1 MMKHRDRS
9 FLETSNW
16 IKSLP
21 FYYGWVIV
29 AVAGLA
35 HFTSAPGQTYVTSVF
50 LEPMIE
56 DLNWS
61 RTLFSGMYT
70 AGSLIAALFMVV
82 VGKALDRFGSR
93 KMLATLCVLMGFSC
107 IWMSGVST
115 QWQLLLGFAALRTIG
130 QGSFGL
136 VSSTMI
142 SIWFIRIRGR
152 ATAVASFGGAA
163 SMAIFP
169 VIVHFFVAL
178 YDWRV
183 TWLILGV
190 SVWCILLIP
199 SVLLVRRSPES
210 VGLIPDGE
218 IVDIEGNNCTTEKSY
233 VEEDEFSYTLRDALR
248 TRALWMLTLSSL
260 AVPLVMTGLMFHHV
274 SILGAQ
280 GISSQMA
287 AVTLGLFGP
296 LMLVFSVVSGLLAD
310 RFPGRYLLAL
320 GQAIL
325 VVAMLWVFVIGSS
338 WQAII
343 YVVISAAAVGLV
355 HTTGTVIWANY
366 FGRAYLGS
374 IRGFATTVMVA
385 FSAMGALPFGFIYD
399 WTGTYDMALW
409 VLMGLPFTAL
419 IFSLFAS
426 PPRRDN
432 VSNTDI

>member
-1 MMKHRDRS
+1 
-9 FLETSNW
+9 
-16 IKSLP
+16 
-21 FYYGWVIV
+21 
-29 AVAGLA
+29 
-35 HFTSAPGQTYVTSVF
+35 
-50 LEPMIE
+50 
-56 DLNWS
+56 
-61 RTLFSGMYT
+61 
-70 AGSLIAALFMVV
+70 
-82 VGKALDRFGSR
+82 
-93 KMLATLCVLMGFSC
+93 
-107 IWMSGVST
+107 
-115 QWQLLLGFAALRTIG
+115 
-130 QGSFGL
+130 
-136 VSSTMI
+136 
-142 SIWFIRIRGR
+142 
-152 ATAVASFGGAA
+152 ASFGGAA

-190 SVWCILLIP
+190 SAWCILLIP

-218 IVDIEGNNCTTEKSY
+218 IVDREGNNCTTEKNY
-233 VEEDEFSYTLRDALR
+233 VADDEFSYTLSDALR

-409 VLMGLPFTAL
+409 VLMGLPLTAL

-426 PPRRDN
+426 PPRRDDN

>member
-115 QWQLLLGFAALRTIG
+115 QWQLLLGFAALRT
-130 QGSFGL
+130 
-136 VSSTMI
+136 
-142 SIWFIRIRGR
+142 
-152 ATAVASFGGAA
+152 
-163 SMAIFP
+163 
-169 VIVHFFVAL
+169 
-178 YDWRV
+178 
-183 TWLILGV
+183 WLILGV

-233 VEEDEFSYTLRDALR
+233 VEDDEFSYTLSDALR

-409 VLMGLPFTAL
+409 VLMGLPLTAL